1 MKIQLAAGMAA
12 LLLAAFAAMPQARAF
27 TIQTL
32 DSNSD
37 GSANFQNPDNKTP
50 FLSQPTTGGATQ
62 SNGLTFQGSD
72 FSVSVTGGQPTGGV
86 GSPYYFR
93 HSFTSGAQMV
103 PGPNNINGL
112 NNGR

>member
-1 MKIQLAAGMAA
+1 MNKQLAAGMAA
-12 LLLAAFAAMPQARAF
+12 LLLAAFAAMPGARAF

-37 GSANFQNPDNKTP
+37 GSVNFQDPDKKTS
-50 FLSQPTTGGATQ
+50 FLSKPTVGGTTQ

-72 FSVSVTGGQPTGGV
+72 FSVSVTGGQQPGGV

-93 HSFTSGAQMV
+93 HGFTSGAQMV
-103 PGPNNINGL
+103 PGPNNVNEL